1 MSKKKKLS
9 FVDKKSKGA
18 VGDINVTPL
27 IDIVLVLLII
37 YMVVTPVMT
46 HQMDV
51 NLPEKTET
59 VPEDNVPTEQL
70 LVATCVDGSYTFNRS
85 AMTLGEI
92 TDELRKKIV
101 KKRAAGEKPVVFVD
115 SHPDAGYSEVVRLM
129 DAVRD
134 AGNQANTRVK
144 IGLASLKEDKDFMA
158 CTAATPTAP
167 SSEASSEPTPDTLNE
182 G

>member
-1 MSKKKKLS
+1 MGKKKKS
-9 FVDKKSKGA
+9 NPFEQKGSGA

-46 HQMDV
+46 NQMDI

-59 VPEDNVPTEQL
+59 VPEEKVPTEQL
-70 LVATCVDGSYTFNRS
+70 LVATCEDGTYTVNRK
-85 AMTLGEI
+85 AAPLGEI
-92 TDELRKKIV
+92 TDTLRKKVI

-115 SHPDAGYSEVVRLM
+115 AHPDANYERVVKLM

-134 AGNQANTRVK
+134 AGNQANIKVK
-144 IGLASLKEDKDFMA
+144 IGLASLKDIEDFVA
-158 CTAATPTAP
+158 CTAPKPKTEAMVAPT
-167 SSEASSEPTPDTLNE
+167 EE